1 MFLSGS
7 DVTVARACGDGCR
20 DVTMPM
26 PDGTVAAAEKGERGL
41 EQRKI
46 AEDASRVRI
55 ARGRLL

>member
-1 MFLSGS
+1 MSGS
-7 DVTVARACGDGCR
+7 DVMVTRGGGDGCR
-20 DVTMPM
+20 GVAIPM
-26 PDGTVAAAEKGERGL
+26 PDGTVAVAEEGERGL